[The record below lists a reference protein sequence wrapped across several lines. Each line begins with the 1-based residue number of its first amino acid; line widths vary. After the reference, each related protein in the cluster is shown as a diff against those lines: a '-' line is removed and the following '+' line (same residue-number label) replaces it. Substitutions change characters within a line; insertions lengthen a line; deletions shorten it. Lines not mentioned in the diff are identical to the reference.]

1 MGQTVCM
8 IPTHYKDISQWDG
21 ELSNSCACSSYNE
34 TTGEFD
40 NSDICH
46 GDCWDDQL
54 EVFGE
59 FVKEFFDGNEN
70 KEWQVDGLPLW
81 ERKVSG
87 RFSATKVSD
96 FVQGITVRGDWHLF
110 YKLDGE
116 TLRVRLSHHDV
127 PTGGVFTVSYA
138 KEDSE

>member
-1 MGQTVCM
+1 MTL
-8 IPTHYKDISQWDG
+8 THYKDISQWDG
-21 ELSNSCACSSYNE
+21 ELSNSCTCTIYNE

-40 NSDICH
+40 NTDTCY

-59 FVKEFFDGNEN
+59 FVKEFFDGNEL

-87 RFSATKVSD
+87 KFSANKIAD
-96 FVQGITVRGDWHLF
+96 FVQGITVRGEWHLF

-116 TLRVRLSHHDV
+116 TLRVLLSHHDV
-127 PTGGVFTVSYA
+127 PTGGVFTVRYA
-138 KEDSE
+138 EEDSE

>member
-1 MGQTVCM
+1 MGHTVPM
-8 IPTHYKDISQWDG
+8 TLTHYKDISQWDG
-21 ELSNSCACSSYNE
+21 ELSNSCTCTIYNE

-40 NSDICH
+40 NTDTCY

-59 FVKEFFDGNEN
+59 FLKEFFDGNEL

-87 RFSATKVSD
+87 KFSANKIAD
-96 FVQGITVRGDWHLF
+96 FVQGITVRGEWHLF

-116 TLRVRLSHHDV
+116 TLRVLLSHHDV
-127 PTGGVFTVSYA
+127 PTGGVFTVRYA
-138 KEDSE
+138 EEDSE

>member
-1 MGQTVCM
+1 MTL
-8 IPTHYKDISQWDG
+8 THYKDISQWDG
-21 ELSNSCACSSYNE
+21 ELSNSCTCTIYNE

-40 NSDICH
+40 NTDTCY

-59 FVKEFFDGNEN
+59 FLKEFFDGNEL

-87 RFSATKVSD
+87 KFSANKIAD
-96 FVQGITVRGDWHLF
+96 FVQGITVRGEWHLF

-116 TLRVRLSHHDV
+116 TLRVLLSHHDV
-127 PTGGVFTVSYA
+127 PTGGVFTVRYA
-138 KEDSE
+138 EEDSE

>member
-1 MGQTVCM
+1 MGHTVPM
-8 IPTHYKDISQWDG
+8 TLTHYKDISQWDG
-21 ELSNSCACSSYNE
+21 ELSNSCTCTIYNE

-40 NSDICH
+40 NTDTCY

-59 FVKEFFDGNEN
+59 FVKEFFDGNEL

-87 RFSATKVSD
+87 KFSANKIAD
-96 FVQGITVRGDWHLF
+96 FVQGITVRGEWHLF

-116 TLRVRLSHHDV
+116 TLRVLLSHHDV
-127 PTGGVFTVSYA
+127 PTGGVFTVRYA
-138 KEDSE
+138 EEDSE

>member
-1 MGQTVCM
+1 MTL
-8 IPTHYKDISQWDG
+8 THYKDISQWDG
-21 ELSNSCACSSYNE
+21 ELSNSCTCTNYNE

-40 NSDICH
+40 NTDTCY

-59 FVKEFFDGNEN
+59 FLKEFFDGNEL

-87 RFSATKVSD
+87 KFSANKIAD
-96 FVQGITVRGDWHLF
+96 FVQGITVRGEWHLF

-116 TLRVRLSHHDV
+116 TLRVLLSHHDV
-127 PTGGVFTVSYA
+127 PTGGVFTVRYA
-138 KEDSE
+138 EEDSE